1 MKRIKVV
8 HLIHGLNMGG
18 AETLVKNYALLMNKD
33 RFDVTVV
40 SLERLNSPYEKT
52 LEDAG
57 IPVIY
62 LRERMMLG
70 SKKGLFSKVL
80 NHYGLYFEVSK
91 VLHSLEPDI
100 LHVHLELNEYVLF
113 SHLPQRTCIF
123 YTNHHTTSRWMEDR
137 KDIKAMRKIIRKY
150 PTRII
155 ALTDEM
161 KDEINALFNVDN
173 TAVLNNGIDLS
184 LYDRP
189 IDRSQK
195 RSALGIPEGAFII
208 VHVGRFNAIKNHR
221 FLISVFDE
229 IKKKKPEAF
238 LLMVGRGE
246 TEDEISEELKRKH
259 LENSALILRD
269 REDVPEL
276 LKMSDAA
283 VFPSLSEG
291 LGIAVI
297 EMQAAGLHCV
307 VSEGVPERAKVS
319 NRIQFLKLEQGS
331 KIWADELLSSINE
344 DESIAYDNIEAWD
357 IRQNVK
363 ELEKMYQEAVN
374 NVR

>member
-1 MKRIKVV
+1 MKKIKVV

-18 AETLVKNYALLMNKD
+18 AETMVKYYALLLDKD

-40 SLERLNSPYEKT
+40 CLERLNSPYEEM
-52 LEDAG
+52 LEEAG
-57 IPVIY
+57 IAVIY
-62 LRERMMLG
+62 LKERMMLG
-70 SKKGLFSKVL
+70 EKNGLFAKVL

-91 VLHSLEPDI
+91 VLNSLEPDI

-113 SHLPQRTCIF
+113 SCLPRRTCIF
-123 YTNHHTTSRWMEDR
+123 YTNHHTTSRWMEDGR
-137 KDIKAMRKIIRKY
+137 DIRAMRKLIKKY
-150 PTRII
+150 PTKII

-161 KDEINALFNVDN
+161 KDEINALFGVDN

-189 IDRSQK
+189 IDRCQK
-195 RSALGIPEGAFII
+195 RISLGIPEGAFVI

-246 TEDEISEELKRKH
+246 TEEEISAELKRKH
-259 LENSALILRD
+259 LEDSSMILRD
-269 REDVPEL
+269 RLDIPEL

-319 NRIQFLKLEQGS
+319 NRIHFLKLEQGPE
-331 KIWADELLSSINE
+331 IWVDELLSSIGE
-344 DESIAYDNIEAWD
+344 DESVYYANIEAWD

-363 ELEKMYQEAVN
+363 ELEKMYKEAVN

>member
-18 AETLVKNYALLMNKD
+18 AETMVKYYALLLDKD

-40 SLERLNSPYEKT
+40 CLERLNSPYEEM
-52 LEDAG
+52 LEDGG
-57 IPVIY
+57 IAVIY
-62 LRERMMLG
+62 LKERMMLG
-70 SKKGLFSKVL
+70 EKNGLFAKVL
-80 NHYGLYFEVSK
+80 NHFGLYFEVSR

-113 SHLPQRTCIF
+113 SCLPRRTCIF
-123 YTNHHTTSRWMEDR
+123 YTNHHTTSRWMEDGR
-137 KDIKAMRKIIRKY
+137 DIRAMRKLIKKY
-150 PTRII
+150 PTKII

-161 KDEINALFNVDN
+161 KDEINALFGVDN

-184 LYDRP
+184 LYERPVDRKG
-189 IDRSQK
+189 K
-195 RSALGIPEGAFII
+195 RRELGISEGAFVI

-246 TEDEISEELKRKH
+246 TEEEISAELKRKH
-259 LENSALILRD
+259 LEDSSMILRD
-269 REDVPEL
+269 RLDIPEL

-319 NRIQFLKLEQGS
+319 NRIHFLKLEQGPE
-331 KIWADELLSSINE
+331 IWVDELLSSIGE
-344 DESIAYDNIEAWD
+344 DESVYYANIEAWD

-363 ELEKMYQEAVN
+363 ELEKMYKEAVN